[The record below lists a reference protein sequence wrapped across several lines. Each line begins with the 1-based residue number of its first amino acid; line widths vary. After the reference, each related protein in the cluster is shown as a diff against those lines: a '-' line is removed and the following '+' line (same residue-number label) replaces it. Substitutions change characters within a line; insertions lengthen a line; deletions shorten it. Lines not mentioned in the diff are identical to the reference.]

1 MDWHGA
7 LFDASKLLLA
17 ALLGGAIGFERETH
31 GQAAGLRTYTL
42 VCVGSCLIMLLSLN
56 MEAMYRALDV
66 SQSVVR
72 LDPGR
77 IASYA
82 IAGIGFLGAGA
93 IIKGRGTIRGLTT
106 AAGLWL
112 VTGVGL
118 SVGANYIIPA
128 VCTTLIS
135 ILLLFRFRRLKTI
148 FPRDEYTIL
157 TVRSRE
163 SASTIRRIRQ
173 ILSEYPGFSIQFV
186 NFSKDF
192 TAGTTTYRL
201 RINSKD
207 NMPWPK
213 VVRRIGEIEGI
224 EEIRWEEGEVP

>member
-1 MDWHGA
+1 M
-7 LFDASKLLLA
+7 
-17 ALLGGAIGFERETH
+17 LGGDHR
-31 GQAAGLRTYTL
+31 LRTGDPRTRRRQASAPTTL
-42 VCVGSCLIMLLSLN
+42 VSVGSCLIMLLSLN

-72 LDPGR
+72 LDPGG

-93 IIKGRGTIRGLTT
+93 IIKGKGTIRGLTT

-135 ILLLFRFRRLKTI
+135 VLLLYRCRRLRP
-148 FPRDEYTIL
+148 F
-157 TVRSRE
+157 SRE
-163 SASTIRRIRQ
+163 TSIRSSPSAPWSPLRRSGGSGNPLRI
-173 ILSEYPGFSIQFV
+173 PTGFSIRF
-186 NFSKDF
+186 
-192 TAGTTTYRL
+192 
-201 RINSKD
+201 
-207 NMPWPK
+207 
-213 VVRRIGEIEGI
+213 
-224 EEIRWEEGEVP
+224 